1 MRVDTE
7 WVKVLSQQAEI
18 LKRLAI
24 AAKREHLELSMR
36 ERALQRMVS
45 QADARLLALFP
56 ASSDQPTCPLL
67 ESDPSVVEQCVLDEI
82 VAPSTWMKQLE
93 INAGVNAAAAEVAGA
108 QQMDVYGLTAEHIAY
123 VGRASVLVIRMNTP
137 LARPGDL
144 AELEAL
150 TRTHFATIVKTG
162 ITSIRTVWT
171 CHALNFETGQVEHPP
186 AEMSQHVL
194 AKVGLS
200 QEQLLTL
207 SAGAVIYCL
216 VMSISVACFLC
227 RGCGCKPTVLL

>member
-18 LKRLAI
+18 LRRVAI
-24 AAKREHLELSMR
+24 AVRREHLELSMR

-67 ESDPSVVEQCVLDEI
+67 EIHGKVVAEQCVLNEL

-93 INAGVNAAAAEVAGA
+93 INSGVNAAAAAEVAGA
-108 QQMDVYGLTAEHIAY
+108 QQRDVYGLTTEHIAY
-123 VGRASVLVIRMNTP
+123 VGRASVLVIRMGTP

-150 TRTHFATIVKTG
+150 TRTHFANIVKTG
-162 ITSIRTVWT
+162 IASMKTLWT

-186 AEMSQHVL
+186 AEMSEHVL
-194 AKVGLS
+194 AKVGLA

-207 SAGAVIYCL
+207 SAGAVVCFQKCL
-216 VMSISVACFLC
+216 
-227 RGCGCKPTVLL
+227 